1 MTLLELIRLR
11 LSEAEKE
18 PITPSESM
26 IIDAVDALS
35 DYVECQAATTGA
47 DTRRQL
53 WCAAYLTKLGT
64 STMRGEL
71 APECRTAA
79 KIAALEAVVD
89 YDAFVAA
96 EVPA

>member
-18 PITPSESM
+18 PIDAGTAM
-26 IIDAVDALS
+26 LVDAVDALT
-35 DYVECQAATTGA
+35 DYVEFRDAIVRG
-47 DTRRQL
+47 DTRRQF

-64 STMRGEL
+64 STMRGHSD
-71 APECRTAA
+71 CRTAA